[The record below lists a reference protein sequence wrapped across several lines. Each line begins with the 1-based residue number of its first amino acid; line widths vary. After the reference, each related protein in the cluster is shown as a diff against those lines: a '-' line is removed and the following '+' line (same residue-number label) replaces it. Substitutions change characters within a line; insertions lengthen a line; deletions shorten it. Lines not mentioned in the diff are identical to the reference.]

1 MDVFLMNKRDIE
13 NEVIQYLMERYPIR
27 KHWFKSGIRQ
37 VTKDWTLQDDYQFLP
52 EDAHDFLLD
61 IFGHFNI
68 EHSNFDGRNYFE
80 YEYPIWQKKPLSKAL
95 KPLTVGMIIESAK
108 AGKWLY
114 D

>member
-1 MDVFLMNKRDIE
+1 MSEKNTESK
-13 NEVIQYLMERYPIR
+13 VIQYLMEHYPIR
-27 KHWFKSGIRQ
+27 EHGFKSGIRH

-61 IFGHFNI
+61 VFGHFTI
-68 EHSNFDGRNYFE
+68 DYSNFEGRNYFA
-80 YEYPIWQKKPLSKAL
+80 YEYPIWQKKPLPQAL
-95 KPLTVGMIIESAK
+95 KPLTVEMIIESAK

>member
-1 MDVFLMNKRDIE
+1 MSEKNTE
-13 NEVIQYLMERYPIR
+13 NEVIQYLMEHYPIR
-27 KHWFKSGIRQ
+27 AHWFKSSIRQ

-61 IFGHFNI
+61 VFGHFTI
-68 EHSNFDGRNYFE
+68 DYSNFEGRHYFA
-80 YEYPIWQKKPLSKAL
+80 YEYPIWQKKPLRQAL